1 MRVERITGFM
11 DNGRAKL
18 WVRVD
23 GKLKILNRI
32 TVQEINPLLIR
43 KPAAPDGSLHLHSL
57 PQTWG

>member
-1 MRVERITGFM
+1 MRVERITGLM

-43 KPAAPDGSLHLHSL
+43 KQAAPDGPFHLHSL